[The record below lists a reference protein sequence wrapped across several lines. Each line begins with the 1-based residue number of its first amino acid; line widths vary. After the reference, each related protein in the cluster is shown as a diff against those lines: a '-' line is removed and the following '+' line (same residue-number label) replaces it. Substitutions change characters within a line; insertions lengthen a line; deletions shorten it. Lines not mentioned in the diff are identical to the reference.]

1 MVNSFI
7 IKIYFMEKIFRSI
20 HSRALVLMVFFIS
33 FAAMNAKAGGDGYEI
48 YLNNKLILKQY
59 QGQSLSLTSLVL
71 SQSNLNDKL
80 VICYTRCNV
89 PDNSGK
95 SRSITLKDNNGT
107 VLKVWTFNNLPG
119 DKGSMSIPVREIL
132 DLQKKIGEKPITIY
146 YAAQDHAST
155 QILPSLQLSI
165 RNAG

>member
-1 MVNSFI
+1 MKRLFRI
-7 IKIYFMEKIFRSI
+7 INMRVIGLLAI
-20 HSRALVLMVFFIS
+20 LIS
-33 FAAMNAKAGGDGYEI
+33 FAAVSAKAGGDGYEI

-59 QGQSLSLTSLVL
+59 QGQNLSLTSLVL
-71 SQSNLNDKL
+71 SESNVNDKI

-89 PDNSGK
+89 PDKSGK
-95 SRSITLKDNNGT
+95 SRSITLKDNNGN
-107 VLKVWTFNNLPG
+107 VLKVWTFNNLAE

-132 DLQKKIGEKPITIY
+132 ELQKKSGEKPISIF
-146 YAAQDHAST
+146 YAAQDHAQT

>member
-1 MVNSFI
+1 MKALFQGV
-7 IKIYFMEKIFRSI
+7 KI
-20 HSRALVLMVFFIS
+20 RAIGLLVFLIS
-33 FAAMNAKAGGDGYEI
+33 FAAINAKAGGDGYEI

-71 SQSNLNDKL
+71 SQANVNDKI

-89 PDNSGK
+89 PDKSGK
-95 SRSITLKDNNGT
+95 SRSITLKDNNGN
-107 VLKVWTFNNLPG
+107 VLKVWTFNNLAE
-119 DKGSMSIPVREIL
+119 DKGTMSIPVKEIL
-132 DLQKKIGEKPITIY
+132 ELQKKSGEKPISIF
-146 YAAQDHAST
+146 YAAQDHLPT